1 MRLLSDTTTDR
12 LQLASG
18 ARVATL
24 GPVGTDAHAEA
35 SRLFDD
41 IVLTDSFAEA
51 VAYGER
57 HQSYAL
63 VAAGFIERSASDI
76 TDSWVDL
83 HFRAYGRMT
92 LAAVW
97 EQNTKAMCIATNPQ
111 HAETLDAVRRIA
123 IHPATAVFART
134 YTPQAEVVYVNA
146 KPIAVECASQGTVDA
161 CVGSLDVVTQASN
174 LMVHDVFR
182 PTMVWCLYEP
192 PTHTVP
198 EPTDPIAHPHMNTSA
213 AHIEEISHGH

>member
-1 MRLLSDTTTDR
+1 MRLLSETTTDR
-12 LQLASG
+12 LELAG

-51 VAYGER
+51 VAYGEQ
-57 HQSYAL
+57 HQTYAL

-111 HAETLDAVRRIA
+111 RAETLDAVRRIA
-123 IHPATAVFART
+123 IHPATAVFARK

-161 CVGSLDVVTQASN
+161 CVGSLDVVTRASN

-192 PTHTVP
+192 PPRAAP
-198 EPTDPIAHPHMNTSA
+198 ERIAPIAHPHMTALAS
-213 AHIEEISHGH
+213 HIEEISHGH